1 MRGADFACS
10 SVAAR
15 LLGSGGLRLRL
26 LLAVTGAPVPFA
38 PAVVAPAIVAVV
50 TVAAALGAA
59 TARRESALG
68 LLQLG
73 PRPLAVQVVLLDVV
87 LRLRPYGDA
96 LVEFHHEE
104 PHRFALRPLQ
114 QLGDFGM
121 AGDDD
126 LVLAL
131 LARGALHFAHDF
143 VRHRRLAAH
152 VAPPVAGGAGLGGEP
167 RDALAHAL

>member
-1 MRGADFACS
+1 LFAGRLQLRFRLPRRF
-10 SVAAR
+10 AR
-15 LLGSGGLRLRL
+15 TGLAL
-26 LLAVTGAPVPFA
+26 A
-38 PAVVAPAIVAVV
+38 PAVIAAPVVAIVAVP
-50 TVAAALGAA
+50 ALGARPA
-59 TARRESALG
+59 PRGAASLR
-68 LLQLG
+68 LLPLG

-152 VAPPVAGGAGLGGEP
+152 VAPP
-167 RDALAHAL
+167 